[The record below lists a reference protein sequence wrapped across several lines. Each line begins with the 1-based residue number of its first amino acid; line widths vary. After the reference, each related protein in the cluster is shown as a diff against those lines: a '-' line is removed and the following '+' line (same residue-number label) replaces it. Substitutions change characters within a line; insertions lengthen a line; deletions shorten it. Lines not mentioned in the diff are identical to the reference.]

1 MKYKFVLGV
10 DVSKQWLDVVLIL
23 IEEKENIQH
32 IQISNDAKGI
42 SALLKWLNGFN
53 GFELPGALFCMEH
66 TGIYNYPLLTFLVH
80 HECDVWVENPV
91 HIKKS
96 LGVQRGKN
104 DKIDAKRIAL
114 FALKNIDELK
124 LWKPVREEVSK
135 IKHLTALRERLIESK
150 KKLMVPVEEFNQMG
164 NKSMAR
170 MLEKSMSHAIKGI
183 DKDIEQ
189 VEKQIK
195 DIIDS
200 DNDLKRLFSL
210 VTSVVGVGFVS
221 AVNLLVCTNEFKMFN
236 DSRKFA
242 CYCGIAPFEYSSGSS
257 IRGRTRVSQ
266 MANKKM
272 KTLLHMASMA
282 AIKFDSELRQYYDRK
297 VAEGKNKMSVLNAI
311 RNKLVQRI
319 FAVVNRG
326 YAYVKKSIE
335 NDLVLS

>member
-1 MKYKFVLGV
+1 MKYKFILGV
-10 DVSKQWLDVVLIL
+10 DVSKQWLDVVLL
-23 IEEKENIQH
+23 LVEEKENIQH
-32 IQISNDAKGI
+32 IQISNDAKGM
-42 SALLKWLNGFN
+42 SALLKWLKEFN
-53 GFELPGALFCMEH
+53 DFELSQALFCMEH
-66 TGIYNYPLLTFLVH
+66 TGIYNYPLLSFLVH

-104 DKIDAKRIAL
+104 DKIDAKRIAV
-114 FALKNIDELK
+114 FAVKNIDELK

-150 KKLMVPVEEFNQMG
+150 KKLLVPVEEFNQMG
-164 NKSMAR
+164 NKLMAR

-189 VEKQIK
+189 TEKQIK

-200 DNDLKRLFSL
+200 DSDLKRLFSL

-221 AVNLLVCTNEFKMFN
+221 AVNLLVCTNEFKMFTEA
-236 DSRKFA
+236 RKFA

-282 AIKFDSELRQYYDRK
+282 AIKFDSGLRQYYDRK

-326 YAYVKKSIE
+326 YAYVKKTIE